1 MPAGDG
7 TGPQGM
13 GGRCTPLW
21 TSGQITRPVGGPLGF
36 GRGAGRMG
44 GRGQGRGHRWI
55 YQQTGLPYWARAGTG
70 TLNTTPA
77 QSKEQ
82 EIQLLEQEL
91 NQIKNRLDELRRE

>member
-1 MPAGDG
+1 MPQGDG
-7 TGPQGM
+7 TGPQGR

-21 TSGQITRPVGGPLGF
+21 TSGQITRPVGRPLGF

-44 GRGQGRGHRWI
+44 GRGQGRGYRWI
-55 YQQTGLPYWARAGTG
+55 YQETGLPYWARSGTG
-70 TLNTTPA
+70 IQNTTPA